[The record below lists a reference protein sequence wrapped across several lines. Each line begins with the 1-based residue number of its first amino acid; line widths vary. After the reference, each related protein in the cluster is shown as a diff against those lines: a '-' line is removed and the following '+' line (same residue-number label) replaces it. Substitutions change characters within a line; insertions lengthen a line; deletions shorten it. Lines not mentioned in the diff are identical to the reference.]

1 MKPSMTPDPSD
12 TAPAASATAAPAAA
26 PKASTR
32 QALVF
37 VYAGYF
43 VRYIYLLILI
53 PLYGRVLGPETYGKV
68 LAAMS
73 LYNVVWVIV
82 NYGFS
87 PVGVRAVASAGDG
100 RSVAALFGRHVS
112 ARALIM
118 LVGIAVGVGGI
129 LMSPVLRAEP
139 LYGVIATV
147 MGIVQAYNLGWLF
160 QGLHRFR
167 TSIILEVIGFGISL
181 ALILSLVHSPADG
194 LWVMGSLLASSLITG
209 VASYLIALKGLDR
222 AAIRFDGALPLIKEA
237 STLFFLGGIA
247 QLVINASSY
256 VLSLFSDA
264 QDVGYFGSAERLAGI
279 VLSLMIPANQVLIA
293 VVSQRVGGQGAQGDG
308 GYGLMRKALFCMLG
322 FGVVATLLVI
332 ALAPFAVPLVLGE
345 EFRATVPILQ
355 TLALLYPFA
364 AFTQVATLYVLIP
377 LRKDM
382 LAMKVTAVGTVLHFS
397 ALLLLAWLYDGPGAA
412 AARLIGEAITAG
424 LLAITLWKL
433 GLLGRILRHRPPTES
448 QAP

>member
-1 MKPSMTPDPSD
+1 MKHSMTPDPSD
-12 TAPAASATAAPAAA
+12 TAPAASATAAPAAP

-73 LYNVVWVIV
+73 LYNVVWLIT

-87 PVGVRAVASAGDG
+87 PVGVRAVASASDD

-112 ARALIM
+112 GRALTM
-118 LVGIAVGVGGI
+118 LAGIAVGVGGV

-139 LYGVIATV
+139 LYGVLATV

-167 TSIILEVIGFGISL
+167 TSIILEVIGFGLSL

-194 LWVMGSLLASSLITG
+194 LWVMASLLASALITG
-209 VASYLIALKGLDR
+209 GASYVIALKGLDR

-237 STLFFLGGIA
+237 ATLFFLGGIA

-256 VLSLFSDA
+256 VLSLFADA
-264 QDVGYFGSAERLAGI
+264 QNVGYFGSAERLAGI

-293 VVSQRVGGQGAQGDG
+293 VVSQRVGSQRGDG
-308 GYGLMRKALFCMLG
+308 DAGFGLMRKAMLCMLA
-322 FGVVATLLVI
+322 FGVVSMVLVI
-332 ALAPFAVPLVLGE
+332 GLAPFAVPLVLGE
-345 EFRATVPILQ
+345 EFRATVPLLQ

-382 LAMKVTAVGTVLHFS
+382 LAMKVTAVGTVLHFG
-397 ALLLLAWLYDGPGAA
+397 ALVLFSWLYDGAGAA
-412 AARLIGEAITAG
+412 AARLMGEALTAC
-424 LLAITLWKL
+424 LLGVTLWRL
-433 GLLGRILRHRPPTES
+433 GLLSRLWRPDAAATAS
-448 QAP
+448 R